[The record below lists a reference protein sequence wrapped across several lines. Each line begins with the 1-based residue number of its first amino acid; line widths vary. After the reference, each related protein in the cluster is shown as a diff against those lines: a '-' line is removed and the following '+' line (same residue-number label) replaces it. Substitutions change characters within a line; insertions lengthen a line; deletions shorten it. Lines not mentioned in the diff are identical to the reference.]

1 MDTATLRPGLL
12 VSLKTSIVG
21 NATYRRLTL
30 EPEHL
35 DEAGAQRARWETERV
50 IIDPAE
56 RERAIKVRTQ
66 CRVAICRPCSF
77 STFGLL
83 CPEGKKA
90 ELDEAI
96 KAANK
101 LAAEFNAKAKLTR
114 IAVYVI
120 AGRIAAND
128 TEAIRAI
135 NSELRGLLDSMESGI
150 KSLDVK
156 AVRDAAN
163 KAKQMGQMLS
173 PEAAAKVKVAVEAAR
188 EVARRIVKAGEEAG
202 AAIDRVLVRKIKE
215 SRTAFLDLD
224 DAPAKVAAPKARA
237 RAIDLAPKEAVVAAK
252 QVGKKKPA
260 APKLEL

>member
-35 DEAGAQRARWETERV
+35 DEAGVQRARWETERV
-50 IIDPAE
+50 IVDPAE
-56 RERAIKVRTQ
+56 RAKAIKVRTQ
-66 CRVAICRPCSF
+66 CRIAICRPCSF

-83 CPEGKKA
+83 CPESKKD

-101 LAAEFNAKAKLTR
+101 LAAEFNAKAKLTQ
-114 IAVYVI
+114 IAIYVI
-120 AGRIAAND
+120 AGRVAAND

-135 NSELRGLLDSMESGI
+135 NSELRGLLDSMKSGI
-150 KSLDVK
+150 KNLDVK
-156 AVRDAAN
+156 AVRNAAN

-173 PEAAAKVKVAVEAAR
+173 PEAAAKVKVAIEAAR
-188 EVARRIVKAGEEAG
+188 EISRRIVKAGEEAG
-202 AAIDRVLVRKIKE
+202 AAIDKALVRKITQ

-224 DAPAKVAAPKARA
+224 EVPTKVAAPKTRA
-237 RAIDLAPKEAVVAAK
+237 RAVDLAPETAPKATSKE
-252 QVGKKKPA
+252 KKPA
-260 APKLEL
+260 AQPQLEL